1 MGTLNLTRS
10 AVSNNTTPDA
20 GGGIRISSSGVADVS
35 GSAINDNTANG
46 VSGDGG
52 GISNI
57 GTLTLTNT
65 TMTGNVATDKGG
77 GIRASNGSTLTL
89 TNVTMNLNEASD
101 GGGLYINTLGSISL
115 LNTIVADSVT
125 GGDCSGTVISLGNN
139 LDSDNTCGLTGPGDL
154 SGLDPL
160 LNPLQDNGGPTFPH
174 ALQSTSPAIDTGDNT
189 VCPVT
194 DQRGVPRPLDGDGN
208 LTATCD
214 IGAYEFGFILLP
226 PTPGEARV
234 PNTLEVTGAPPS
246 REISFVFGFNAD
258 PNAGVPGCPGVFV
271 DIDQFAVLGTA
282 TSDASGNASLNANAP
297 PSVAGLTV
305 RLQAVELVSC
315 QVSNLVVH
323 TFP

>member
-160 LNPLQDNGGPTFPH
+160 LNPLQDNGGPTFTH
-174 ALQSTSPAIDTGDNT
+174 ALQ
-189 VCPVT
+189 
-194 DQRGVPRPLDGDGN
+194 
-208 LTATCD
+208 
-214 IGAYEFGFILLP
+214 
-226 PTPGEARV
+226 
-234 PNTLEVTGAPPS
+234 
-246 REISFVFGFNAD
+246 
-258 PNAGVPGCPGVFV
+258 
-271 DIDQFAVLGTA
+271 
-282 TSDASGNASLNANAP
+282 
-297 PSVAGLTV
+297 
-305 RLQAVELVSC
+305 
-315 QVSNLVVH
+315 
-323 TFP
+323 